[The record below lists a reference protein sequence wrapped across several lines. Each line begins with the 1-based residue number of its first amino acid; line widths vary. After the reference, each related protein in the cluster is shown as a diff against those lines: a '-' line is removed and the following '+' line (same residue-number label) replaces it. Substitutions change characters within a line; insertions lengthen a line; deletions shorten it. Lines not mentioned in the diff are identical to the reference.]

1 MSEKHPSN
9 IPFFNFGIVM
19 RLGALQLNS
28 NLILAPLSGISDY
41 PFRRIAKEF
50 GCGLVVTEMV
60 SAEGLLRKGRSFLKI
75 GEDEHPVSVQLFGS
89 DPEVLAEAGQM
100 AESMGA
106 DVIDIN
112 MGCPAKQVVE
122 VGAGADLMR
131 FPEKVKRIVKKVR
144 GNVKTPLSIKIRSG
158 WDGEQVNAVEI
169 SKIAEDHG
177 ADAISLHPRTKIQGF
192 RGQADWSLIRAVKDA
207 LHIPVI
213 GNGDVTTPILA
224 KRMLEDTGCDGVMIG
239 RGALGNPW
247 IFDFKNSVLLKKERA
262 TPSSLEERK
271 KMIHH
276 HFLLTQ
282 AYYGEKG
289 AVKNIRKHVYW
300 YTKGLPYCASFHSR
314 LTGLKEKEAL
324 FEAIHSYFDLV
335 QRRNECQ
342 SFMSTENRSVTGQ
355 GEKVF

>member
-1 MSEKHPSN
+1 MK
-9 IPFFNFGIVM
+9 
-19 RLGALQLNS
+19 LGDLQVNS

-41 PFRRIAKEF
+41 PFRRIAKEY

-131 FPEKVKRIVKKVR
+131 FPEKVEGIVKKMR
-144 GNVKTPLSIKIRSG
+144 RSVKSPLSIKIRSG
-158 WDGEQVNAVEI
+158 WDGEHVNAVEI
-169 SKIAEDHG
+169 SKIAEEYG
-177 ADAISLHPRTKIQGF
+177 ADAISIHPRTRVQGF
-192 RGQADWSLIRAVKDA
+192 RGQADWSLIRAVKNA

-224 KRMLEDTGCDGVMIG
+224 KRMLEETGCDGVMIG

-247 IFDFKNSVLLKKERA
+247 VFDFKNSVLLEKEMA
-262 TPSSLEERK
+262 IPPSLEERK

-276 HFLLTQ
+276 HFLLSQ
-282 AYYGEKG
+282 ALYGEKG
-289 AVKNIRKHVYW
+289 AVKKIRKHVYW

-324 FEAIHSYFDLV
+324 FEAIYSYFDLV

-342 SFMSTENRSVTGQ
+342 SFMSTESRSVTGQ
-355 GEKVF
+355 GGKVF